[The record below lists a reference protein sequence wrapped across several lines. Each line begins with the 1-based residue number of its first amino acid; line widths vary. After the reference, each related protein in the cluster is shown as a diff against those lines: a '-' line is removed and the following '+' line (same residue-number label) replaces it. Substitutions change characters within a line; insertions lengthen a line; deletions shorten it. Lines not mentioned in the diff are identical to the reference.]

1 MADTHKARW
10 QDMHQ
15 EALDEGVG
23 MELFDLC
30 TIPLLVVAERK
41 ANLVALHVEQAM
53 VGNRHPVSIT
63 AQVVEGS
70 LGRAKRGFG
79 VDDPLLLAN
88 VLDKALERLWALQV
102 VGVRCEAQGLLV
114 VEPF

>member
-1 MADTHKARW
+1 
-10 QDMHQ
+10 MHQ
-15 EALDEGVG
+15 EALDEGVSV
-23 MELFDLC
+23 ELFNLG
-30 TIPLLVVAERK
+30 TITLLAVAERK
-41 ANLVALHVEQAM
+41 ANLVALHIEQTM
-53 VGNRHPVSIT
+53 VGNRHPVGI
-63 AQVVEGS
+63 AAEVVEGS
-70 LGRAKRGFG
+70 LGRAKRCFG